1 MPKVIVK
8 CRYYNTEK
16 TRKSIG
22 GMLEYIGTR
31 EGVEKLDD
39 AWKESRVSKRQSD
52 YIADLAK
59 RFHSITQTIEYS
71 SYLNHPTKGSASELI
86 ASVIES
92 HPDLICDKTYLD
104 YMATRPRVDK
114 MSGTHGLFSEEGKQ
128 LDLAEA
134 SKKVLEFNG
143 NVFTIIVSV
152 KREDAERLGY
162 NTAERWRDMIRAEIP
177 TIAEAHDIPLEELEW
192 YGAFHNEA
200 HHPHVHLLLYSC
212 DEAHPGFIKKTGID
226 KIRRAMGTNIF
237 ADEIHLL
244 YDEQTERR
252 NALNSESIDE
262 FNELCMMVEQGL
274 CTNPK
279 IVKMVTELSD
289 RLKTVKGKKQYGY
302 LPKSVKAM
310 VDGIVDELE
319 EDERIKR
326 LYDLWYECKCLI
338 YQTYTDVPPK
348 CLPLSQE
355 NAFKPI
361 RNAVIKRASELALGL
376 ADDEQIPQNK
386 TNPTGT
392 TSGGNTSSGTSPSGK
407 ASSGSSGNSTSTI
420 TTITTQPTSSNKYKP
435 QIRTKVTRLG
445 KDIADTFRDRYQ
457 EMVDNTAITVDSKL
471 KREIE
476 AKKKGQ
482 NLTM

>member
-16 TRKSIG
+16 TRQSVG

-39 AWKESRVSKRQSD
+39 AWKTSRATKRQAELISE
-52 YIADLAK
+52 LTK
-59 RFHSITQTIEYS
+59 RFHSICQTSEYS
-71 SYLNHPTKGSASELI
+71 IYLNEPTKGSAYELI

-92 HPDLICDKTYLD
+92 HPDLLCDKTYLD
-104 YMATRPRVDK
+104 YMATRPRVEK
-114 MSGTHGLFSEEGKQ
+114 LSGTHGLFSEKGKV

-134 SKKVLEFNG
+134 SKKVSEFNG
-143 NVFTIIVSV
+143 NVFTVIVSV

-192 YGAFHNEA
+192 YGAFHNES

-212 DEAHPGFIKKTGID
+212 DENFPGFIKKTGID
-226 KIRRAMGTNIF
+226 KIRRAMGTTIF

-252 NALNSESIDE
+252 NKLNSESIDE

-274 CTNPK
+274 CTNSK

-302 LPKSVKAM
+302 LPKSIKAM

-319 EDERIKR
+319 EDDRIKR

-338 YQTYTDVPPK
+338 YQTYTDVPLK
-348 CLPLSQE
+348 RLPLSQE

-361 RNAVIKRASELALGL
+361 RNAVIKRAAEFSLGL
-376 ADDEQIPQNK
+376 ADDEPTPQDN
-386 TNPTGT
+386 TQSSNIFSNT
-392 TSGGNTSSGTSPSGK
+392 TSGASSAGNTSSTTTSANHNAQSH
-407 ASSGSSGNSTSTI
+407 TE
-420 TTITTQPTSSNKYKP
+420 YKP
-435 QIRTKVTRLG
+435 QILTKVARLG
-445 KDIADTFRDRYQ
+445 KDIADTFHDRYQ
-457 EMVDNTAITVDSKL
+457 EMVDNPAITVDSKL

-482 NLTM
+482 RFTM

>member
-134 SKKVLEFNG
+134 SRKVSEFSG
-143 NVFTIIVSV
+143 NVFTVIVSV

-192 YGAFHNEA
+192 YGAFHNES
-200 HHPHVHLLLYSC
+200 HHPHVHLLLYSR
-212 DEAHPGFIKKTGID
+212 DENYPGYIKKTGID
-226 KIRRAMGTNIF
+226 KIRRAMGTTIF

-244 YDEQTERR
+244 YDKQTERR
-252 NALNSESIDE
+252 NKLNSESIDE

-279 IVKMVTELSD
+279 IVKMITDLSD

-310 VDGIVDELE
+310 VNGIVDELE
-319 EDERIKR
+319 EDDRIKR

-348 CLPLSQE
+348 RLPLSQE

-361 RNAVIKRASELALGL
+361 RNAVIKRAAELAFGL
-376 ADDEQIPQNK
+376 ADDEPLPQDN
-386 TNPTGT
+386 TQTSNNSSNT
-392 TSGGNTSSGTSPSGK
+392 TSSTSSAGNTSS
-407 ASSGSSGNSTSTI
+407 
-420 TTITTQPTSSNKYKP
+420 TTTYANHNTQAHTEYKL
-435 QIRTKVTRLG
+435 QILTKVTRLG

>member
-39 AWKESRVSKRQSD
+39 AWKSSRVSKRQSEF
-52 YIADLAK
+52 IAELVN
-59 RFHSITQTIEYS
+59 RFHSICQTSEYS
-71 SYLNHPTKGSASELI
+71 SYLNDPTKGSASELI
-86 ASVIES
+86 ASVVEN
-92 HPDLICDKTYLD
+92 HPDLLYEKSYLD

-114 MSGTHGLFSEEGKQ
+114 VNGTHGLFSEEGKP
-128 LDLAEA
+128 LDLAEG
-134 SKKVLEFNG
+134 SRKVSEFSG
-143 NVFTIIVSV
+143 NVFTVIVSV

-192 YGAFHNEA
+192 YGAFHNES
-200 HHPHVHLLLYSC
+200 HHPHVHLLLYSR
-212 DEAHPGFIKKTGID
+212 DENYPGFIKKSGID
-226 KIRRAMGTNIF
+226 KIRRAMGTTIF

-252 NALNSESIDE
+252 NKLNSESIDE

-279 IVKMVTELSD
+279 IVKMVTDLSD

-319 EDERIKR
+319 EDDRIKR

-348 CLPLSQE
+348 RLPLSQE
-355 NAFKPI
+355 NVFKPI
-361 RNAVIKRASELALGL
+361 RNAVIKRAAELALGL
-376 ADDEQIPQNK
+376 VDDEQLPQDN
-386 TNPTGT
+386 TQPSNNTSNT
-392 TSGGNTSSGTSPSGK
+392 TSGASSTGNTSSTTPS
-407 ASSGSSGNSTSTI
+407 ANHN
-420 TTITTQPTSSNKYKP
+420 TQAHTEYKP
-435 QIRTKVTRLG
+435 QILTKVTRLG

-457 EMVDNTAITVDSKL
+457 EMVDNPAITVDSKL

-482 NLTM
+482 RLSM

>member
-16 TRKSIG
+16 TRQSVG
-22 GMLEYIGTR
+22 GMLKYIGTR

-39 AWKESRVSKRQSD
+39 AWKTSRATKRQAELISE
-52 YIADLAK
+52 LTR
-59 RFHSITQTIEYS
+59 RFHSICQTGEYS
-71 SYLNHPTKGSASELI
+71 SYLNDPTKGAASELI

-92 HPDLICDKTYLD
+92 HPGLLYDKTYLD

-114 MSGTHGLFSEEGKQ
+114 MSGAHGLFSEKGKQ

-134 SKKVLEFNG
+134 SRKVSEFNG
-143 NVFTIIVSV
+143 NVFTVIVSI
-152 KREDAERLGY
+152 KREDAECLGY
-162 NTAERWRDMIRAEIP
+162 NTAERWCDMIRAEIP

-192 YGAFHNEA
+192 YGAFHNES
-200 HHPHVHLLLYSC
+200 HHPHVHLLLYSR
-212 DEAHPGFIKKTGID
+212 DENYPGFIKKTGID
-226 KIRRAMGTNIF
+226 KIRRAMGTTIF

-262 FNELCMMVEQGL
+262 FNKLCMMIEHGL
-274 CTNPK
+274 GTNPK
-279 IVKMVTELSD
+279 IVKMVTALSD

-326 LYDLWYECKCLI
+326 LYDLWFECKCLI
-338 YQTYTDVPPK
+338 DQTYTDVPPK
-348 CLPLSQE
+348 RLPLSQE

-361 RNAVIKRASELALGL
+361 RNAVIKRAAALSLGL
-376 ADDEQIPQNK
+376 ADDEPIPQDN
-386 TNPTGT
+386 TQSLNNSSNT
-392 TSGGNTSSGTSPSGK
+392 TSGASSAGNTSSTTTSANHNAQSHTECK
-407 ASSGSSGNSTSTI
+407 S
-420 TTITTQPTSSNKYKP
+420 
-435 QIRTKVTRLG
+435 QILTKVARLG

-457 EMVDNTAITVDSKL
+457 EMVDNPAITVDSKL

-482 NLTM
+482 RLTM

>member
-16 TRKSIG
+16 TQQSVG

-39 AWKESRVSKRQSD
+39 AWKTSRATKRQAEL
-52 YIADLAK
+52 IADLTK
-59 RFHSITQTIEYS
+59 RFHSICQTSEYS
-71 SYLNHPTKGSASELI
+71 SYLNEPTKGSASELI

-92 HPDLICDKTYLD
+92 HPDLLYDKTYLD

-114 MSGTHGLFSEEGKQ
+114 MRGTHGLFSEEGKQ

-134 SKKVLEFNG
+134 SRKVSEFNG

-200 HHPHVHLLLYSC
+200 HHPHVHLLLYSR

-226 KIRRAMGTNIF
+226 KIRRAMGTTIF

-252 NALNSESIDE
+252 NALNSKSIDE
-262 FNELCMMVEQGL
+262 FNELCMMIEHGL
-274 CTNPK
+274 GTNPK

-302 LPKSVKAM
+302 FPKSVKAM

-338 YQTYTDVPPK
+338 YHTYTDVPPK
-348 CLPLSQE
+348 RLPLSQE

-361 RNAVIKRASELALGL
+361 RNAVIKRAAELSLGL
-376 ADDEQIPQNK
+376 ADDEPIPQDN
-386 TNPTGT
+386 TQSSNNSSNT
-392 TSGGNTSSGTSPSGK
+392 TLGASSAGNTSSTTTSANHNAQSHTEYR
-407 ASSGSSGNSTSTI
+407 S
-420 TTITTQPTSSNKYKP
+420 
-435 QIRTKVTRLG
+435 QILTKVARLG

-457 EMVDNTAITVDSKL
+457 EMVDNPAITVDSKL

-482 NLTM
+482 RFTM

>member
-39 AWKESRVSKRQSD
+39 AWKSSRVSKRQSEF
-52 YIADLAK
+52 IAELVN
-59 RFHSITQTIEYS
+59 RFHSICQTSEYS
-71 SYLNHPTKGSASELI
+71 SYLNDLTKGSASELI
-86 ASVIES
+86 ASVVEN
-92 HPDLICDKTYLD
+92 HPDLLYEKSYLD

-114 MSGTHGLFSEEGKQ
+114 VSGTHGLFSEEGKP

-134 SKKVLEFNG
+134 SRKVSEFSG
-143 NVFTIIVSV
+143 NVFTVIVSV

-192 YGAFHNEA
+192 YGAFHNES
-200 HHPHVHLLLYSC
+200 HHPHVHLLLYSR
-212 DEAHPGFIKKTGID
+212 DENYPGFIKKTGID
-226 KIRRAMGTNIF
+226 KIRRAMGTTIF
-237 ADEIHLL
+237 VDEIHLL

-279 IVKMVTELSD
+279 IVKMVTDLSD

-348 CLPLSQE
+348 RLPLSQE

-361 RNAVIKRASELALGL
+361 RNAVIKRAAELAYGL
-376 ADDEQIPQNK
+376 ADDEQLPQDN
-386 TNPTGT
+386 TQPSNNTSNT
-392 TSGGNTSSGTSPSGK
+392 TSGASSTGNTSSTTPS
-407 ASSGSSGNSTSTI
+407 ANHN
-420 TTITTQPTSSNKYKP
+420 TQAHTEYKP
-435 QIRTKVTRLG
+435 QILTKVTRLG

-457 EMVDNTAITVDSKL
+457 EMVDNPAITVDSKL
-471 KREIE
+471 KCEIE

>member
-16 TRKSIG
+16 TRKSVS
-22 GMLEYIGTR
+22 GMLEYIATR

-39 AWKESRVSKRQSD
+39 AWKASRASKRQSEFISRLSNR
-52 YIADLAK
+52 YP
-59 RFHSITQTIEYS
+59 SIRQTQEYS
-71 SYLNHPTKGSASELI
+71 TYINSPTKGCASELI
-86 ASVIES
+86 ASVVEN
-92 HPDLICDKTYLD
+92 HPDMLCDQTYLD
-104 YMATRPRVDK
+104 YMATRPRVDRV
-114 MSGTHGLFSEEGKQ
+114 SGTHGLFSEEGKP
-128 LDLAEA
+128 LDLSEA
-134 SKKVLEFNG
+134 SKKLTEFSG
-143 NVFTIIVSV
+143 NVFTVIVSV

-192 YGAFHNEA
+192 YGAFHNES
-200 HHPHVHLLLYSC
+200 HHPHVHLLLYSR
-212 DEAHPGFIKKTGID
+212 DENYPGYIKKTGID
-226 KIRRAMGTNIF
+226 KIRRAMGTTIF

-244 YDEQTERR
+244 YDEQTKRR

-302 LPKSVKAM
+302 LPKSVKVM

-326 LYDLWYECKCLI
+326 LYGLWYECKCLI

-348 CLPLSQE
+348 RLPLSQE

-361 RNAVIKRASELALGL
+361 RNAVIKRASELAFGL
-376 ADDEQIPQNK
+376 ADDEPLSQDD
-386 TNPTGT
+386 THTTATSTTTTSGT
-392 TSGGNTSSGTSPSGK
+392 SSGGNTKTSTSTHTSPS
-407 ASSGSSGNSTSTI
+407 A
-420 TTITTQPTSSNKYKP
+420 QPTSTSNQYKP
-435 QIRTKVTRLG
+435 QILTKVTRLG

-457 EMVDNTAITVDSKL
+457 EMVDNPAITVDSKL

-482 NLTM
+482 RLSM